1 MAKQSRRLFLVSLL
15 ALLTSGC
22 TPIKPSTDTFCQN
35 AFDIGL
41 GDGEHLNDANAKK
54 VQAMDLY
61 GEKQCGW

>member
-1 MAKQSRRLFLVSLL
+1 MRLL